1 MQVTAIKSIVKDFSI
16 STGLYRPIRNLYR
29 LLNQKQLKDRLNYF
43 QREVSFYSKLLDSNS
58 LCFDVGANIGAK
70 SEAFL
75 IAGAKVVAF
84 EPQPEC
90 MRELKARCSNYHS
103 KFHPVQKAVGAE
115 PGEAT
120 LYTRERSGIASF
132 YEDWVGTVQ
141 SSIQVSITTLDHA
154 IDEFGKPDYCKIDV
168 EGWELEVLKGLTQP
182 ISLLSFE
189 YHITEREINTT
200 AACINYL
207 SNLGKILINVVPA
220 EMHSFVFE
228 EWLSPDEFFKRF
240 PEDVADLG
248 KDGYGEIWIRSY

>member
-1 MQVTAIKSIVKDFSI
+1 MQITGIKSLVKDFSI

-29 LLNQKQLKDRLNYF
+29 SLNQDQFKEQSAFF
-43 QREVSFYSKLLDSNS
+43 QREVSFYSKLLDSDS
-58 LCFDVGANIGAK
+58 LCFDIGANIGTKA
-70 SEAFL
+70 EAFL

-90 MRELKARCSNYHS
+90 MRELKARCSHYRS

-115 PGEAT
+115 PGEST

-141 SSIQVSITTLDHA
+141 SSIQVSITTLDRA

-200 AACINYL
+200 AACIDYL
-207 SNLGKILINVVPA
+207 SHLGKIQINVVPA
-220 EMHSFVFE
+220 EMHSFVFQ
-228 EWLSPDEFFKRF
+228 EWLTPDEFLKRF

-248 KDGYGEIWIRSY
+248 KDGYGEIWVRSY